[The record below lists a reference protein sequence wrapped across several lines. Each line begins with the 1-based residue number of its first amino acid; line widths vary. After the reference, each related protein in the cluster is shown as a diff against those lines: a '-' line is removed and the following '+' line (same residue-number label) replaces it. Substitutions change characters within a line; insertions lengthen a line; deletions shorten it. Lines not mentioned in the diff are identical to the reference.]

1 MNRRAANALRCLAAC
16 YILNTIKSLVIGLLR
31 DAALDKLQSGHES
44 LTDSSLARLDLL
56 AKISSFTHL
65 GLVVASVVCVAVLAL
80 SLQRGRAVIRI
91 ALALFLVYLAYAIY
105 EQLRPSF
112 DVGAGTKAIWIL
124 SGALDTVAGM
134 LPLVAAVRTVPGW
147 KRAGLAVGGAVVLMI
162 LPTAL
167 EAYSI
172 LGETYSTSWQWL
184 FRVVDVAYTG
194 WFVVFGVAIARMLQR
209 DELPAP
215 GEAETVSGPALDG
228 APLRAIG
235 WAILARV
242 GLGVLAGVAS
252 VIGSMHG
259 SYDTLGALAIG
270 STVIGV
276 ITTLFLISGLSG
288 YAKYPAAHRSDGL
301 VIVIALL
308 VVGMILDIVGAKT
321 TISLFSLVE
330 RAQHADSMWSMPS
343 MSSLESMEATA
354 LWTGRLSLVTGLVSI
369 LILLGSLTKTAR
381 STNEH
386 DLAATSSVAMGLV
399 VIAAVGALGVG
410 AWMPHM
416 KRHDEGLLIVFAL
429 VLLLVAVGAL
439 VNLLRVVFG
448 VARAVEQPNAATIE
462 LPSARVV

>member
-1 MNRRAANALRCLAAC
+1 
-16 YILNTIKSLVIGLLR
+16 
-31 DAALDKLQSGHES
+31 
-44 LTDSSLARLDLL
+44 
-56 AKISSFTHL
+56 
-65 GLVVASVVCVAVLAL
+65 
-80 SLQRGRAVIRI
+80 
-91 ALALFLVYLAYAIY
+91 
-105 EQLRPSF
+105 
-112 DVGAGTKAIWIL
+112 
-124 SGALDTVAGM
+124 
-134 LPLVAAVRTVPGW
+134 
-147 KRAGLAVGGAVVLMI
+147 
-162 LPTAL
+162 
-167 EAYSI
+167 
-172 LGETYSTSWQWL
+172 
-184 FRVVDVAYTG
+184 
-194 WFVVFGVAIARMLQR
+194 VAIARMLQR
-209 DELPAP
+209 NELPAAA
-215 GEAETVSGPALDG
+215 EAETVSGAALDG
-228 APLRAIG
+228 APLRVIG

-252 VIGSMHG
+252 IIGSMHG
-259 SYDTLGALAIG
+259 SYDALGALAIG

-343 MSSLESMEATA
+343 MSSLESMQATA

-410 AWMPHM
+410 AWMQHM
-416 KRHDEGLLIVFAL
+416 QRHDEGLLVVFAL